1 MLSKEF
7 NLNVKK
13 TDVRCKMHDVIQLI
27 KYDEWPYKQYIPWE
41 KWVNIALGLWQSI
54 IIKNLWHEGKFCQTN
69 FLCQI

>member
-27 KYDEWPYKQYIPWE
+27 KYDEWPYKQYIP
-41 KWVNIALGLWQSI
+41 
-54 IIKNLWHEGKFCQTN
+54 
-69 FLCQI
+69 